1 MEKLGGNKIKKIYE
15 ITETEKNYPKAL
27 LRIKKHPKK
36 IYAMG
41 NIALL
46 QKKAVAIVGTREH
59 TPYGEKYSKI
69 FANYLAQNGITIISG
84 LAIGIDSI
92 AHRNAL
98 NTKGNTISVIGSGFY
113 HLYPP
118 ENKELFDEI
127 VNNKGCIISEYPP
140 ETEVNMSNFPT
151 RNQIIAGLSKAVLVV
166 EAKHRS
172 GSSIT
177 ARYAKKQGKPV
188 FCIPNQIGIKTG
200 VGTNNLIKEGA
211 TLVTTPKEIL
221 LTIGEEEKVKHTE
234 VKQKIEK
241 KDKKQ
246 KKIKKEYQLIYQ
258 ALQKGPKSSDELAKE
273 ITENIVQINQNL
285 TMMEIEGLIEML
297 PGNKVARKE

>member
-1 MEKLGGNKIKKIYE
+1 MEKLGGNKIRKIYE
-15 ITETEKNYPKAL
+15 ITEKDENYPKAL
-27 LRIKKHPKK
+27 LTIKKHPKK

-46 QKKAVAIVGTREH
+46 QNKAVAIVGTREN
-59 TPYGEKYSKI
+59 TPYGEMCSKT
-69 FANYLAQNGITIISG
+69 FSSYLAQNGITIVSG

-92 AHRNAL
+92 AHRSAL

-118 ENKELFDEI
+118 ENKEFFHEI
-127 VNNKGCIISEYPP
+127 LRGKGCIISEYPP
-140 ETEVNMSNFPT
+140 ETEVKMSNFPT
-151 RNQIIAGLSKAVLVV
+151 RNRIIAGLSKAVLVI

-177 ARYAKKQGKPV
+177 ARYAKKQEKPV
-188 FCIPNQIGIKTG
+188 FCIPNQIGVKTG

-211 TLVTTPKEIL
+211 TLVTKPREIL
-221 LTIGEEEKVKHTE
+221 LTIGEKEITKHTKI
-234 VKQKIEK
+234 KQEIEK

-246 KKIKKEYQLIYQ
+246 KKIKEEYQALYQ
-258 ALQKGPKSSDELAKE
+258 ALQNGPKTSNELARNL
-273 ITENIVQINQNL
+273 TENIVQINQKL
-285 TMMEIEGLIEML
+285 TMMEIEGIIEAL
-297 PGNKVARKE
+297 PGNMVARKE

>member
-1 MEKLGGNKIKKIYE
+1 
-15 ITETEKNYPKAL
+15 
-27 LRIKKHPKK
+27 
-36 IYAMG
+36 
-41 NIALL
+41 
-46 QKKAVAIVGTREH
+46 
-59 TPYGEKYSKI
+59 
-69 FANYLAQNGITIISG
+69 
-84 LAIGIDSI
+84 
-92 AHRNAL
+92 
-98 NTKGNTISVIGSGFY
+98 
-113 HLYPP
+113 
-118 ENKELFDEI
+118 
-127 VNNKGCIISEYPP
+127 
-140 ETEVNMSNFPT
+140 MSNFPT

-211 TLVTTPKEIL
+211 TLVTSPKEIL
-221 LTIGEEEKVKHTE
+221 LAIGEEEKVKHTE